1 MISQL
6 LCSAAPSHVSFLLF
20 LQCAWHVS
28 KSCLQCHFFS
38 VVLGYVW
45 LELGL
50 LRHVAR
56 LSMRFLFWL
65 HRDLSDLCRTSNE
78 TYTIGFTR
86 SQLLCLLR
94 ESCGRATWPQQQLW
108 IFYILV
114 RPREREREEERGCKL
129 GIGERRG
136 FGAEVNNWKNLSPG
150 GIYSSPVVGRRG
162 DVCWEG
168 SSLNG
173 MPKGERRGG
182 EWVRGRSCKKIWNW
196 RAVVGG
202 DLKGY
207 LQARR
212 GPRGGQRGNHWK
224 QSKGVPRTQKINQ
237 SFSTSYVQLVWLY
250 FFLST
255 FESSEAQLL
264 SP

>member
-1 MISQL
+1 MWRGSVCGFCFDYIGIYRTCVEPQMKRTP
-6 LCSAAPSHVSFLLF
+6 SASHVHSSSVCSESLVAVLPDR
-20 LQCAWHVS
+20 S
-28 KSCLQCHFFS
+28 SSCEYF
-38 VVLGYVW
+38 
-45 LELGL
+45 
-50 LRHVAR
+50 
-56 LSMRFLFWL
+56 
-65 HRDLSDLCRTSNE
+65 TS
-78 TYTIGFTR
+78 
-86 SQLLCLLR
+86 
-94 ESCGRATWPQQQLW
+94 WW
-108 IFYILV
+108 D
-114 RPREREREEERGCKL
+114 RERKREEERGCKL

-182 EWVRGRSCKKIWNW
+182 EWVRGRSCKKIWNC

-212 GPRGGQRGNHWK
+212 GPRGRQRGNHWK

>member
-1 MISQL
+1 MWRGSVCGFCFDYIGIYRTCVEPQMKRTP
-6 LCSAAPSHVSFLLF
+6 SASHVHSSSVCSESLVAVLPDR
-20 LQCAWHVS
+20 S
-28 KSCLQCHFFS
+28 SSCEYF
-38 VVLGYVW
+38 
-45 LELGL
+45 
-50 LRHVAR
+50 
-56 LSMRFLFWL
+56 
-65 HRDLSDLCRTSNE
+65 TS
-78 TYTIGFTR
+78 
-86 SQLLCLLR
+86 
-94 ESCGRATWPQQQLW
+94 WW
-108 IFYILV
+108 D
-114 RPREREREEERGCKL
+114 REREREEERGCKL

>member
-1 MISQL
+1 MWRGSVCGFCFDYIGIYRTCVEPQMKRTP
-6 LCSAAPSHVSFLLF
+6 SASHVHSSSVCSESLVAVLPDR
-20 LQCAWHVS
+20 S
-28 KSCLQCHFFS
+28 SSCEYF
-38 VVLGYVW
+38 
-45 LELGL
+45 
-50 LRHVAR
+50 
-56 LSMRFLFWL
+56 
-65 HRDLSDLCRTSNE
+65 TS
-78 TYTIGFTR
+78 
-86 SQLLCLLR
+86 
-94 ESCGRATWPQQQLW
+94 WW
-108 IFYILV
+108 D
-114 RPREREREEERGCKL
+114 RERKREEERGCKL

-212 GPRGGQRGNHWK
+212 GPRGGQRSNHWK
-224 QSKGVPRTQKINQ
+224 QSKGVPRTQKIN
-237 SFSTSYVQLVWLY
+237 
-250 FFLST
+250 
-255 FESSEAQLL
+255 
-264 SP
+264 

>member
-1 MISQL
+1 M
-6 LCSAAPSHVSFLLF
+6 SFF
-20 LQCAWHVS
+20 QC
-28 KSCLQCHFFS
+28 C
-38 VVLGYVW
+38 
-45 LELGL
+45 
-50 LRHVAR
+50 
-56 LSMRFLFWL
+56 
-65 HRDLSDLCRTSNE
+65 
-78 TYTIGFTR
+78 
-86 SQLLCLLR
+86 
-94 ESCGRATWPQQQLW
+94 TWVC
-108 IFYILV
+108 LV
-114 RPREREREEERGCKL
+114 RAWFVEACGEAQYAVSVLTTSGSIGPVSNLKWNVHHRLHTFTAPLFAQRVLWPCYLTAAAAVNILHPGETEREREREEERGCKL

-212 GPRGGQRGNHWK
+212 GPRGGQRGNHWR